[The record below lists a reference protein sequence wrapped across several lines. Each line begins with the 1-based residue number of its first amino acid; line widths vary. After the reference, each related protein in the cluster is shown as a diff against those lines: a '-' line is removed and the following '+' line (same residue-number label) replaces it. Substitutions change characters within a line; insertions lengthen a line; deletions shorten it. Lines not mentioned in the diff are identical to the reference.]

1 MPSGTGRTPSRK
13 RQEPS
18 GTPPD
23 GRRNAD
29 VLDVLYV
36 LLTLGAFTLLA
47 LLVDLL
53 DRRAQR

>member
-1 MPSGTGRTPSRK
+1 M
-13 RQEPS
+13 
-18 GTPPD
+18 
-23 GRRNAD
+23 
-29 VLDVLYV
+29 LDVLYV

>member
-1 MPSGTGRTPSRK
+1 
-13 RQEPS
+13 
-18 GTPPD
+18 
-23 GRRNAD
+23 